1 MTIIEREVGW
11 KAAKYDLREV
21 RIVVLAQLIICTVFH
36 HGGLH
41 AMKVIKI

>member
-11 KAAKYDLREV
+11 KVAKLDLKEV
-21 RIVVLAQLIICTVFH
+21 RTVVLAQLIICMVFH

-41 AMKVIKI
+41 AMRVIKI